1 MSIAAKSENVELIN
15 TLNNQCCR
23 NAIQCP
29 PGSYCLAGAAHGSLF
44 SLKKADSTASTGGKD
59 FEAPQMG
66 IAGNYY
72 AAGTDNPLGTG
83 KYSKRRRSNVAVII
97 VNVIFIGAFLV
108 YCLLLNHS
116 FQTNPNRIANCF
128 KLFSLLQL
136 YNYIAPALLFDF

>member
-83 KYSKRRRSNVAVII
+83 QCPKGYYCPAGSSVPRPCWRGYSCAGKGVVAPTVCPTGSYG
-97 VNVIFIGAFLV
+97 NIGV
-108 YCLLLNHS
+108 
-116 FQTNPNRIANCF
+116 R
-128 KLFSLLQL
+128 
-136 YNYIAPALLFDF
+136 